1 MLKKL
6 FKYVLVG
13 VVLVLGYHAS
23 ASAISAASTRQPVW
37 SVNLHAST
45 APIATENRLLVPTG
59 NTKPSAL
66 QSLDPATGKVQWR
79 SQQPIG
85 RVFAIEGN
93 TIYASDFG
101 LLPLVDDPKN
111 LVTLDA
117 NTGKTKAV
125 LPLDNS
131 DFAGMIGV
139 SQGAFILNSYVRQ
152 GVESDRNEISARTP
166 DKLLWKFVTSKD
178 SMVSTFESVDSKSPV
193 VQNGVVFLPILVN
206 PSTPQR
212 GYQLTGLD
220 AATGKVLW
228 TWNTSAELTDV
239 TVLGDTVY
247 PAVYSKDRTG
257 KEPGWVK
264 ALDLKTGKERWTH
277 TMRGGE
283 AKLASDR
290 EVFIWDGDAKTST
303 RFVVLDRQTG
313 AMLRQFTLSR
323 QDRQEPRPI
332 ALADNIIYTADMEIE
347 GVSAL
352 GFYGSAKNH
361 SRVNA
366 FDATSGQV
374 LWHTPTL
381 RESHIYRFVLNGDR
395 LFLSSNGLENNVQSV
410 VQSFSTR

>member
-1 MLKKL
+1 M
-6 FKYVLVG
+6 
-13 VVLVLGYHAS
+13 GYHAI

-45 APIATENRLLVPTG
+45 ALIATENRLLVPTG
-59 NTKPSAL
+59 TTKPSAL
-66 QSLDPATGKVQWR
+66 QSLDPATGKVQWQ

-85 RVFAIEGN
+85 RVFAVDGN

-101 LLPLVDDPKN
+101 SLPLVDDPKN

-125 LPLDNS
+125 LPLDNP
-131 DFAGMIGV
+131 DFEGAIGV
-139 SQGAFILNSYVRQ
+139 FQGAFILNSDVKQ
-152 GVESDRNEISARTP
+152 GVESDHNEISARTP
-166 DKLLWKFVTSKD
+166 DKLLWKFVTPKD
-178 SMVSTFESVDSKSPV
+178 SMVSTSSEKLPV
-193 VQNGVVFLPILVN
+193 VQNGVVFLPVLVN

-228 TWNTSAELTDV
+228 TWNTSSELTDV

-283 AKLASDR
+283 AKIASDR

-313 AMLRQFTLSR
+313 AMRRQFTLSR
-323 QDRQEPRPI
+323 QDDREPRPI
-332 ALADNIIYTADMEIE
+332 ALADNIIYTGDMEIE
-347 GVSAL
+347 GFSAL

-366 FDATSGQV
+366 FDATSGQLV
-374 LWHTPTL
+374 WHTPL
-381 RESHIYRFVLNGDR
+381 FRESHIYRFVLNGAR
-395 LFLSSNGLENNVQSV
+395 LFLSSNAVGNDVKSV
-410 VQSFSTR
+410 VQSFATR

>member
-1 MLKKL
+1 MYRKL
-6 FKYVLVG
+6 FKYLPLG
-13 VVLVLGYHAS
+13 VVLVLGCHAITY
-23 ASAISAASTRQPVW
+23 AISAASTRQPVW
-37 SVNLHAST
+37 SVNLAST
-45 APIATENRLLVPTG
+45 NLIATEKRLLVPTG
-59 NTKPSAL
+59 NTNPSAL

-85 RVFAIEGN
+85 RVFAVEGN

-101 LLPLVDDPKN
+101 LMPLVDDPKN

-131 DFAGMIGV
+131 DFEGVIGV
-139 SQGAFILNSYVRQ
+139 SQGAFILNSYVKQ
-152 GVESDRNEISARTP
+152 GVESDRNQISARTP
-166 DKLLWKFVTSKD
+166 DKLVWKFVTPKD
-178 SMVSTFESVDSKSPV
+178 SMVSTFESVDSKNPV
-193 VQNGVVFLPILVN
+193 VHNGVVFLPLLVN

-239 TVLGDTVY
+239 TVLGNTVY
-247 PAVYSKDRTG
+247 PAVYSKDRAG

-283 AKLASDR
+283 AKIANDR

-303 RFVVLDRQTG
+303 RFVVLDQLSG
-313 AMLRQFTLSR
+313 AMRRQFTLSR
-323 QDRQEPRPI
+323 QDDREPRPI
-332 ALADNIIYTADMEIE
+332 ALADNIIYTADMAIE
-347 GVSAL
+347 GFSTP
-352 GFYGSAKNH
+352 GFYGSANNH
-361 SRVNA
+361 SWVDA
-366 FDATSGQV
+366 FDATNGQ
-374 LWHTPTL
+374 LIWRTPTL